1 MSNEKKLIGLNG
13 FKEAQRKSAE
23 AARRGSIFWAKG
35 KELGIPELFVPNRPY
50 TGRSSGTVGLEKP
63 GR

>member
-1 MSNEKKLIGLNG
+1 MNNERKPFGLKG

-23 AARRGSIFWAKG
+23 ASRRSSAFWGKA
-35 KELGIPELFVPNRPY
+35 KELGIPELYVPNRPY

-63 GR
+63 GK